1 MRQLKQKNLPKAM
14 ETINKQNFQSEQSL
28 INQLRLNSK
37 LELNQPKISDSE
49 LYDIQKYANSG
60 VNQNQFGVDTSDAR
74 SKSQATTMLLDT
86 KYSVRDE
93 LMSTISQNQKER
105 SVLGKR
111 SRVTTNKIM
120 KDA

>member
-93 LMSTISQNQKER
+93 LMSTIS
-105 SVLGKR
+105 
-111 SRVTTNKIM
+111 
-120 KDA
+120 